1 MKRLQQKE
9 QQQRQKE
16 QQKEQQDVA
25 ACLRANCVPHN
36 EMNVACHCRSSFRF
50 GSVGL
55 TFPFCVS
62 PQTDA
67 LRGRSGGI
75 GGRREVW
82 VLGQ

>member
-1 MKRLQQKE
+1 MSASK
-9 QQQRQKE
+9 
-16 QQKEQQDVA
+16 
-25 ACLRANCVPHN
+25 LRATQRN
-36 EMNVACHCRSSFRF
+36 ERCLPLPILVSVRF

-55 TFPFCVS
+55 MFPFCVS